1 MAWKEVNKEE
11 LITFI
16 KTYPYPLS
24 HDFYMD
30 WHSWND
36 FRDDRVW
43 PESMVAMMQEIYDI
57 ETYRIRDDYIKT

>member
-11 LITFI
+11 LIEFI
-16 KTYPYPLS
+16 KTYPYSLV
-24 HDFYMD
+24 HVFDRD

-43 PESMVAMMQEIYDI
+43 PESMVAMMQEIYDT

>member
-11 LITFI
+11 LIKFI
-16 KTYPYPLS
+16 KTYPHPLS

-43 PESMVAMMQEIYDI
+43 PESMVAMMQEIYDT

>member
-1 MAWKEVNKEE
+1 MKVLKFGGSSVATVEKIQNGTV
-11 LITFI
+11 
-16 KTYPYPLS
+16 
-24 HDFYMD
+24 YMD

-43 PESMVAMMQEIYDI
+43 PESMVAMMQEIYDT